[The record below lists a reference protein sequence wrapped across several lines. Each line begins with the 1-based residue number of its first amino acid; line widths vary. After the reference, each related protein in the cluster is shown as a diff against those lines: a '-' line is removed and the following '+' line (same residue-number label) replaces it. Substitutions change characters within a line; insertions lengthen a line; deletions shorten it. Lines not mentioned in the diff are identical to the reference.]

1 MFFNSIKLGQV
12 WKAIDNFKVTFY
24 GFEGCVIPKGTR
36 IVIMS
41 TPIPFLQKFYNIM
54 PLTSEGLDKRL
65 FPNIEK
71 MKREKEGYGVPVNTN
86 HLKQWFVL
94 DDDQE
99 IKFDNPDAEKFWRF
113 VINGDTSWYT
123 S

>member
-1 MFFNSIKLGQV
+1 
-12 WKAIDNFKVTFY
+12 
-24 GFEGCVIPKGTR
+24 
-36 IVIMS
+36 MS